1 MNFKFNNVN
10 KFCRFGS
17 LFVRVVL
24 SNTHNTLSFENLLNF
39 IELYF
44 DGNPMGWDG
53 TDMNCY
59 EMRWNG
65 AENMSHACKLASRC
79 LKEMTID
86 RV

>member
-39 IELYF
+39 NELYF

-59 EMRWNG
+59 EMRRNG
-65 AENMSHACKLASRC
+65 AEKYVPCVQIS
-79 LKEMTID
+79 LKMFKRND
-86 RV
+86 YR